1 MPGESKSATPCKT
14 AIKSGDI
21 ALVALSKKPASTI
34 AVVADWIMSG
44 ESISKGTS
52 GSIIGETAIS
62 GISSSIISSSI
73 GAASGIGASAI
84 GSSAGIAGRVS
95 GPPVANKSL
104 SFWLSCITN
113 DSSSSSGICASSAGE

>member
-21 ALVALSKKPASTI
+21 AFVALSKKPASTK

-62 GISSSIISSSI
+62 GISSSISSSSI
-73 GAASGIGASAI
+73 GAASGIGISAI
-84 GSSAGIAGRVS
+84 GSSSGIAGSVS
-95 GPPVANKSL
+95 GPPVASKPLNFS
-104 SFWLSCITN
+104 LSCITN
-113 DSSSSSGICASSAGE
+113 ASSSSSGI